1 MSGPVFVTT
10 TAVSVSV
17 LFTRLSPK
25 SKDVVLNEAEVDG
38 AATCKDTVALCES
51 PEPVP
56 ATAMLVVP
64 GVAFGDAVMVIWP
77 SVLVDVRERVV
88 GDAVTPEGRDPIVTA
103 TAALKPLVG
112 EIATFNVCEAPPGVT
127 LTVEGATSRE
137 KSPLLVLLLLLPH
150 PTHATKYRSA
160 LPTSTCCFMKT
171 PFLRK
176 LPETNDPRT
185 INDELWASLTLI
197 ESPLFFRGELY
208 LAGASDTNN
217 FSQLCFL

>member
-51 PEPVP
+51 PETVP
-56 ATAMLVVP
+56 ATAMLAVP

-88 GDAVTPEGRDPIVTA
+88 GDAVTPDGRDPIVTA
-103 TAALKPLVG
+103 TGLCRHSRLEWSFTVPIRLIARPPFPL
-112 EIATFNVCEAPPGVT
+112 
-127 LTVEGATSRE
+127 
-137 KSPLLVLLLLLPH
+137 
-150 PTHATKYRSA
+150 
-160 LPTSTCCFMKT
+160 
-171 PFLRK
+171 
-176 LPETNDPRT
+176 
-185 INDELWASLTLI
+185 
-197 ESPLFFRGELY
+197 
-208 LAGASDTNN
+208 
-217 FSQLCFL
+217 